1 VAKARSK
8 ARRKGAAKAGL
19 GASLRG
25 FVRRILRLGLFAVV
39 VMGLVAVLALALL
52 HRHYVVNNPGEHLER
67 SHILSLISQ
76 ESPVF
81 YRDGETRLGVFFA
94 DEHRQYLPYERIP
107 RHFIDA
113 LVAAEDQDFWGHR
126 GFSPSGIA
134 RAMVSNLKAG
144 RVVAGGS
151 TLTQQTA
158 KNLYKRQGR
167 TYREKLRELAN
178 ALRLE
183 RVYSKEDILEFYS
196 NQFYVN
202 GNGRGLS
209 IAARF
214 FFDRDVEELGLLE
227 CAFLAGVV
235 KSPNRYNP
243 WVAGDERRERA
254 QRAAHDRA
262 RYVLGRMLGDG
273 KIEQSAY
280 EEAAGAEI
288 PFLRGHFRFE
298 RSVVLDQ
305 IEKELNG
312 PYFSRLLAEQDVA
325 NFATSGL
332 QVISTIDATVQRGA
346 SYGLRHHLTTAGTWL
361 ESPKLAQLFRSGAE
375 LRPVDPERVVPRSF
389 HDGILRSVD
398 SKSRTAVVDLG
409 GIEGRV
415 DAAGNK
421 RLARARK
428 RAAKRNLWSDASRK
442 EVRSMVAKLG
452 QFVGQR
458 VTVSVRSIEPETGRP
473 VLDWEWEPEL
483 QGAVVVLEQGAP
495 RALVGGVR
503 NTDFNRAMVAKRQL
517 GSTWKPLLFQ
527 AALHLRWSTTDS
539 LDNRRS
545 AFPYQGW
552 FYYPRPDHKGAPE
565 SVSMAWAAAKS
576 ENLASIWLLY
586 HLTDQLN
593 PEQFRQVVTRVGLSR
608 AAGESIRAFA
618 TRVQKAGVV
627 ATRGK
632 LNEGV
637 FDQVRGESLVDL
649 SFSGRQRESD
659 VLRSL
664 HYGLGFDAEEE
675 KLAEDDETPEA
686 EIEVRELLL
695 DRSFLRQE
703 ELAQDFAQERAAWLE
718 LFARGSR
725 PSAEQLQ
732 QFAVLRASD
741 GSPLLTFGD
750 SPPQPSLPLSRGLL
764 DALLAGRA
772 GDQIDSLAPA
782 AGDGEA
788 GPGEPV
794 EEAAQVEPE
803 IPDFADEADLLFGSG
818 GGDTTARETA
828 ADPEAGAEPVPL
840 EQQVEALLDP
850 EGVVMN
856 GMLSAGLLW
865 QLRESVDEGV
875 DALDADAGLYDPAS
889 LALCHD
895 FRVLVGL
902 RYLRL
907 LAERSG
913 VRSEV
918 REVLSLPLGSSELTL
933 LEAAGLYQVMQSG
946 STWAVTAA
954 PLPEDAALSGGPTPT
969 VPDETSGKG
978 HDTPAGVAAASLIA
992 ELRLADGRLVYRAQR
1007 SPQAVQSVVISMEL
1021 ASMLRAVVRLGT
1033 GRRAEARVSPRS
1045 EDPARSAELS
1055 ELKVRVPLF
1064 GKTGTTNAYRNSA
1077 FVGVVPGL
1085 PDGGDRLRWDA
1096 GQVVATYVGYDD
1108 NREMKRGAIRVAGS
1122 SGSLPVWIE
1131 TAQSVVDASDVA
1143 DRVDLA
1149 DVAFGGSS
1157 VLPLD
1162 WPEQFSAISVD
1173 LRTGLPAQ
1181 QPGGET
1187 TLLMRRTDERSFS
1200 PFLPLEEDLGDR
1212 PAQGSP

>member
-1 VAKARSK
+1 VAESPRKS
-8 ARRKGAAKAGL
+8 RRKAAPKAGL
-19 GASLRG
+19 GASLRA
-25 FVRRILRLGLFAVV
+25 FVRRVLRLALFASLVS
-39 VMGLVAVLALALL
+39 GLVAVLALAFL
-52 HRHYVVNNPGEHLER
+52 HRHYVVNNPGEHLQR
-67 SHILSLISQ
+67 SHILALISQ

-107 RHFIDA
+107 QHFIDA
-113 LVAAEDQDFWGHR
+113 LVAAEDQDFWEHG

-183 RVYSKEDILEFYS
+183 QVYSKEDILEFYS

-214 FFDRDVEELGLLE
+214 FFDREVEELGLLE

-254 QRAAHDRA
+254 QRAAHERA
-262 RYVLGRMLGDG
+262 RYVLGRMLEDG
-273 KIEQSAY
+273 RIDRSAY
-280 EEAAGAEI
+280 DEAAGGEI

-298 RSVVLDQ
+298 RSVILDQ

-312 PYFSRLLAEQDVA
+312 PYFSRLLAEQDIA

-332 QVISTIDATVQRGA
+332 QVISTIDAKVQRGA
-346 SYGLRHHLTTAGTWL
+346 TYGLRHHLTTAGTWL
-361 ESPKLAQLFRSGAE
+361 EAPKLMQLFRSGAE

-389 HDGILRSVD
+389 HDGVLRSVD
-398 SKSRTAVVDLG
+398 PKSRRAVVDLG
-409 GIEGRV
+409 GIEGTV

-428 RAAKRNLWSDASRK
+428 RAAKRNLWADSSRA
-442 EVRSMVAKLG
+442 EVRSMVEKLG
-452 QFVGQR
+452 EFVGQS
-458 VTVSVRSIEPETGRP
+458 VTVSVRSLDAETGAP
-473 VLDWEWEPEL
+473 VLDWEWEPQL
-483 QGAVVVLEQGAP
+483 QGAVVVLQQGAT
-495 RALVGGVR
+495 RALVGGAR
-503 NTDFNRAMVAKRQL
+503 NTDFNRAMVAKRQF

-527 AALHLRWSTTDS
+527 AALQLRWSTTDR

-576 ENLASIWLLY
+576 ENVASIWLLY

-593 PEQFRQVVTRVGLSR
+593 AEQFRQIAEQVGLSR
-608 AAGESIRAFA
+608 AADESIRAFA

-632 LNEGV
+632 VRAGV
-637 FDQVRGESLVDL
+637 FDQVREEALVDL

-664 HYGLGFDAEEE
+664 HYGLGFDAEED
-675 KLAEDDETPEA
+675 KLGEDDETPEA
-686 EIEVRELLL
+686 EIEVRETLL

-703 ELAQDFAQERAAWLE
+703 ELRQDFAEERAAWLE

-725 PSAEQLQ
+725 PSAQQLQ
-732 QFAVLRASD
+732 QFALLRGSD
-741 GSPLLTFGD
+741 GSPRLSFGD
-750 SPPQPSLPLSRGLL
+750 SPPGPSLPLGDDLL

-772 GDQIDSLAPA
+772 ESYVDALAPA
-782 AGDGEA
+782 VGDGEA
-788 GPGEPV
+788 GAPEPAPV
-794 EEAAQVEPE
+794 VLPVEPE
-803 IPDFADEADLLFGSG
+803 IPDFADEADLLFGSSG
-818 GGDTTARETA
+818 GETEAEGPDGAVYGEEA
-828 ADPEAGAEPVPL
+828 AEQGSLEP
-840 EQQVEALLDP
+840 QVEALLDP
-850 EGVVMN
+850 AAVVMN
-856 GMLSAGLLW
+856 GMLSAALLSS
-865 QLRESVDEGV
+865 LREAIDEGV
-875 DALDADAGLYDPAS
+875 DALDSDASLYHPAS

-933 LEAAGLYQVMQSG
+933 LEAAGLYQVMQTG
-946 STWAVTAA
+946 STWDVSAGPLADAVVVDGDPSAA
-954 PLPEDAALSGGPTPT
+954 
-969 VPDETSGKG
+969 
-978 HDTPAGVAAASLIA
+978 VAAASLIA
-992 ELRLADGRLVYRAQR
+992 ELRLADGRVVYRAQR
-1007 SPQAVQSVVISMEL
+1007 SPRPAQTASISLEL
-1021 ASMLRAVVRLGT
+1021 ASLLRAVVRLGT
-1033 GRRAEARVSPRS
+1033 GRRAEGRISPHS
-1045 EDPARSAELS
+1045 EDPERAAELL
-1055 ELKVRVPLF
+1055 ELGVRVPLF

-1085 PDGGDRLRWDA
+1085 PEGGDRLRWDA

-1131 TAQSVVDASDVA
+1131 TVQAVVDASDLG

-1149 DVAFGGSS
+1149 DIAFGGSS

-1162 WPEQFSAISVD
+1162 WPEHFSAISVD

-1181 QPGGET
+1181 SPGGET
-1187 TLLMRRTDERSFS
+1187 TTLMRRTDERSFS
-1200 PFLPLEEDLGDR
+1200 PFLPLAEDFGDR